1 MSKYIVLKVYVFIF
15 IIKIIMQMDCT
26 SSVIVVPGLGH
37 VDVLCI
43 FIHVADARSLL
54 HFKLNETLVAPV
66 CAPRVLNFPVPVV
79 ASRVLKASALRS
91 GVIVVPPLV
100 DKVDIGHR
108 CCVSISVTTTFTI
121 LVRGIIALVLGVCR
135 VSEADKDYSVIDII
149 RIVLPCAPF
158 TTLVDATSVQLEL
171 RVTCVDGN

>member
-1 MSKYIVLKVYVFIF
+1 
-15 IIKIIMQMDCT
+15 MQMDCT
-26 SSVIVVPGLGH
+26 SFVIVVPGLGH
-37 VDVLCI
+37 VDVLGI

-54 HFKLNETLVAPV
+54 HFKLNETFVAPV

-79 ASRVLKASALRS
+79 AIRVLKASALRR

-108 CCVSISVTTTFTI
+108 CSVFLVTTTVTI
-121 LVRGIIALVLGVCR
+121 RVRGIIALVLGVCR
-135 VSEADKDYSVIDII
+135 VSEADKDHSVIDVI